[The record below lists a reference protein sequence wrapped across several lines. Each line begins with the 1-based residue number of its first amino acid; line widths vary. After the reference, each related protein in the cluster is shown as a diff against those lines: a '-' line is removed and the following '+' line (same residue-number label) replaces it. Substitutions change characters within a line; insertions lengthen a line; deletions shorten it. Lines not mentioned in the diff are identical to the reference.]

1 MLSLVE
7 GFFDCILLGL
17 TDGFVLDLAEGSFDG
32 NLPGLADV
40 LSERRRL
47 L

>member
-1 MLSLVE
+1 MLSLEE
-7 GFFDCILLGL
+7 GFFDGILLGL
-17 TDGFVLDLAEGSFDG
+17 IDGFVLGLAEGSFDV

>member
-1 MLSLVE
+1 MLSLAE
-7 GFFDCILLGL
+7 GFFDGILPGL
-17 TDGFVLDLAEGSFDG
+17 TDGFVLGLAEGIFDG

-40 LSERRRL
+40 LSEETRL